1 MLETIKGVFRRLSR
15 SERGPDTE
23 TRGEI
28 GEPAEAKWLAV
39 IRFGLAGTWVFFQF
53 YIIFYP
59 LVPMVQRPLHV
70 AFAVAL
76 VFLFRPT
83 EARGFLRSLSR
94 LVDLCFAAIS
104 LGIGVYFVYNEDRI
118 LERIVFV
125 DDVFTPDIV
134 LCILLVGLLIEA
146 TRRTVGMS
154 LLFVTV
160 AFLIYGWF
168 GYLFPGWLNF
178 KGIGLESYVEVLF
191 LGDSGIYGIPVETS
205 LRYVFYFV
213 AFGAIFAAVGGSRLL
228 IDLGLK
234 FTRKQK
240 GGAAKA
246 AVIASSL
253 MGTVSG
259 SAVANVT
266 TTGVFTIPFMLR
278 SGYDRETAGAT
289 EAIASTGGQLM
300 PPIMGVGAFVMA
312 ELLDIPYL
320 RIALA
325 AVIPALLFYLSLF
338 CLIDFRARKLGFG
351 VLALEEDFSQIK
363 IGPRVHLLLPVIVVV
378 WYIVRGYTPTFAAFW
393 GCVSAVAVSFIRKG
407 TRPNVSGLMEIINS
421 TGRQASSVAIPIA
434 TIGMIIGVAIQSGL
448 AMKFSTRLM
457 QISGGSLVASF
468 GFIIAGCIILGM
480 GLPTVA
486 AYIMAAIFFIPPLI
500 KFGFLP
506 LAAHLFVFYYSI
518 LAMITPPVAL
528 ASFTA
533 AGLAQGNVT
542 ETGIKAFVMS
552 LVAFLIPFVYLF
564 NPALLWFGSLR
575 EILVAALLSAGGVI
589 AWSAALGG
597 YLRGNLHVIERVLFA
612 AAAIGLF
619 FAVKESLLFPAMG
632 VLALMCIW
640 IFLAK
645 PRLRTFSRAPD
656 HQ

>member
-1 MLETIKGVFRRLSR
+1 MKTTKVLLSR
-15 SERGPDTE
+15 LANLNKDDKKEGQEKSEGPE
-23 TRGEI
+23 E
-28 GEPAEAKWLAV
+28 EKWLRFL
-39 IRFGLAGTWVFFQF
+39 RFGLAGAWVFFQF

-76 VFLFRPT
+76 VFLFRPVK
-83 EARGFLRSLSR
+83 ARGFLGFFLR
-94 LVDLCFAAIS
+94 LVDLSFAAVS
-104 LGIGVYFVYNEDRI
+104 LGIGVYFVYHKDRI

-125 DDVFTPDIV
+125 DDVFPADIV
-134 LCILLVGLLIEA
+134 LCIFLVILLIEA

-154 LLFVTV
+154 LLLITV

-178 KGIGLESYVEVLF
+178 KGIPLVDYVEVLF

-246 AVIASSL
+246 AVITSSM

-266 TTGVFTIPFMLR
+266 TTGVFTIPFMLK

-300 PPIMGVGAFVMA
+300 PPIMGIGAFVMA
-312 ELLDIPYL
+312 ELLDVPYL

-338 CLIDFRARKLGFG
+338 CLIDFRARKFG
-351 VLALEEDFSQIK
+351 IGAMVLEEDFSKIK
-363 IGPRVHLLLPVIVVV
+363 IGPRIHLFLPVIVVV
-378 WYIVRGYTPTFAAFW
+378 WFIVRGYTPTFAAFW
-393 GCVSAVAVSFIRKG
+393 GCVSAVVVSLIRKE
-407 TRPNVSGLMEIINS
+407 TRPNLSGLIEIINS
-421 TGRQASSVAIPIA
+421 TGRQASTVAIPIA
-434 TIGMIIGVAIQSGL
+434 TIGIIIGVAIQSGL

-457 QISGGSLVASF
+457 QISGGSLAASF

-486 AYIMAAIFFIPPLI
+486 AYIIGAVFFIPPLI

-518 LAMITPPVAL
+518 LAMVTPPVAL

-542 ETGIKAFVMS
+542 GTGVRAFLMS

-564 NPALLWFGSLR
+564 NPALLWFGSLK
-575 EILVAALLSAGGVI
+575 EILVAGFLSAGGVI
-589 AWSAALGG
+589 VWSAALAG
-597 YLRGNLHVIERVLFA
+597 YLKGDLHLIERVLFGCA
-612 AAAIGLF
+612 SIALF
-619 FAVKESLLFPAMG
+619 FAVKESLLVPALG
-632 VLALMCIW
+632 ILAL
-640 IFLAK
+640 IFLWSFLVKSRLK
-645 PRLRTFSRAPD
+645 PFSRALAD
-656 HQ
+656 R

>member
-1 MLETIKGVFRRLSR
+1 MKRIPTLPSRLSR
-15 SERGPDTE
+15 LEEDHGNGAWGNSPGPQ
-23 TRGEI
+23 
-28 GEPAEAKWLAV
+28 EPKWLTV
-39 IRFGLAGTWVFFQF
+39 LRFGLAGAWVFFQF
-53 YIIFYP
+53 YVIFYP

-70 AFAVAL
+70 AFAVSL
-76 VFLFRPT
+76 VFLFRPI
-83 EARGFLRSLSR
+83 EVRGFLRFLSR
-94 LVDLCFAAIS
+94 AVDLCLAAIS
-104 LGIGVYFVYNEDRI
+104 VGIGVYFVYNKDRI

-125 DDVFTPDIV
+125 DDVFTADIV
-134 LCILLVGLLIEA
+134 LCIFLVVLLIEA

-154 LLFVTV
+154 LLLVTL

-168 GYLFPGWLNF
+168 GFLFPGWLNF
-178 KGIGLESYVEVLF
+178 KGIALEGYVEVLF
-191 LGDSGIYGIPVETS
+191 LGDSGIFGIPVETS

-246 AVIASSL
+246 AVITSSL

-266 TTGVFTIPFMLR
+266 TTGVFTIPFMR
-278 SGYDRETAGAT
+278 KSGYDRETAGAT

-338 CLIDFRARKLGFG
+338 CLIDFRARKSGIG
-351 VLALEEDFSQIK
+351 VMRLDEDMSTLR
-363 IGPRVHLLLPVIVVV
+363 IGPRIHLLLPVMVVI
-378 WYIVRGYTPTFAAFW
+378 WFIVRGYTPTFAAFW
-393 GCVSAVAVSFIRKG
+393 GCVSAVAVSFIRKE
-407 TRPNVSGLMEIINS
+407 TRPNLSGLTEIINS

-486 AYIMAAIFFIPPLI
+486 AYIIGAIFFIPPLI

-506 LAAHLFVFYYSI
+506 LAAHLFIFYYSI
-518 LAMITPPVAL
+518 LAMVTPPVAL

-542 ETGIKAFVMS
+542 KTGIKAFMMS
-552 LVAFLIPFVYLF
+552 FVAFLIPFVYLF
-564 NPALLWFGSLR
+564 NPALLWFGSLK
-575 EILVAALLSAGGVI
+575 EIIVAALLSAGGVI
-589 AWSAALGG
+589 AWSAALAG
-597 YLRGNLHVIERVLFA
+597 YLKGNLHVIERFLFGFV
-612 AAAIGLF
+612 AIGLF
-619 FAVKESLLFPAMG
+619 FAVKESLLVPAVS
-632 VLALMCIW
+632 VLVLTFIW
-640 IFLAK
+640 SFVVK
-645 PRLRTFSRAPD
+645 PRLKPSS
-656 HQ
+656 

>member
-1 MLETIKGVFRRLSR
+1 MKTIKVLLSR
-15 SERGPDTE
+15 LAQLHKDDKKRGQQNFE
-23 TRGEI
+23 EH
-28 GEPAEAKWLAV
+28 EEAKWLTFL
-39 IRFGLAGTWVFFQF
+39 RFGLAGGWVFFQF

-76 VFLFRPT
+76 VFLFRPIK
-83 EARGFLRSLSR
+83 ARGFLRFFLH

-104 LGIGVYFVYNEDRI
+104 LSIGLYFVYHKDRI

-125 DDVFTPDIV
+125 DDVLPADIV
-134 LCILLVGLLIEA
+134 LCIFLVVLLIEA

-154 LLFVTV
+154 LLLVTV

-178 KGIGLESYVEVLF
+178 KGIGLQDYIEVLF

-234 FTRKQK
+234 LTRKQK

-246 AVIASSL
+246 AVITSSL

-266 TTGVFTIPFMLR
+266 TTGVFTIPFMLK

-312 ELLDIPYL
+312 ELLDVPYL

-338 CLIDFRARKLGFG
+338 CLIDFRARKSGIG
-351 VLALEEDFSQIK
+351 VMRLDEDMSIIK
-363 IGPRVHLLLPVIVVV
+363 IGPRIHLFLPVIVVV
-378 WYIVRGYTPTFAAFW
+378 WFIVRGYTPTFAAFW
-393 GCVSAVAVSFIRKG
+393 GCVSAVVVSFIRKE
-407 TRPNVSGLMEIINS
+407 TRPNLSGIIEIINS

-434 TIGMIIGVAIQSGL
+434 TIGIIIGVAIQSGL

-457 QISGGSLVASF
+457 HISGGSLAASF

-486 AYIMAAIFFIPPLI
+486 AYIIGAVFFIPPLI

-506 LAAHLFVFYYSI
+506 LAAHLFVFYFSI
-518 LAMITPPVAL
+518 LAMVTPPVAL

-542 ETGIKAFVMS
+542 GTGIKAFMMS
-552 LVAFLIPFVYLF
+552 FVAFLIPFVYIF
-564 NPALLWFGSLR
+564 NPALLWFGSLKA
-575 EILVAALLSAGGVI
+575 ILMAGFLSAGAVVV
-589 AWSAALGG
+589 WSAALAG
-597 YLRGNLHVIERVLFA
+597 YLKGNLHIIERVLFSFVSF
-612 AAAIGLF
+612 GLF
-619 FAVKESLLFPAMG
+619 FAVKESLLVPG
-632 VLALMCIW
+632 VGLLALV
-640 IFLAK
+640 FLWNFLVK
-645 PRLRTFSRAPD
+645 PRLKPFSRALAD
-656 HQ
+656 R